1 METENS
7 SAESNDFSHRSWGRK
22 FQVAIAG
29 LVRGVKGRREGQ
41 GFNSFV
47 VHIPTAV
54 VVVVLGITLGVE
66 GTSMA
71 LLVLCIGVVFVTEL
85 INTSLEL
92 MAKAVTSEANE
103 HVGAALDVA
112 SGAVL
117 MASLTAVVAGAIV
130 FGWRVVELLG
140 W

>member
-7 SAESNDFSHRSWGRK
+7 SADSNEFSHRSWAGK

-29 LVRGVKGRREGQ
+29 LVRGIKGRRESRD
-41 GFNSFV
+41 FNSFV
-47 VHIPTAV
+47 VHIPMAV
-54 VVVVLGITLGVE
+54 IVVVLGAALGV
-66 GTSMA
+66 GWTSMA
-71 LLVLCIGVVFVTEL
+71 LLALCIGFVLVTEL

-92 MAKAVTSEANE
+92 MAKAVTGEAND

-117 MASLTAVVAGAIV
+117 LASLTAVVVGAMV